1 MKIIKRTDRSD
12 LVVFAGPNLTL
23 NGQVVTG
30 NGWTYTAPVNWAM
43 VLEEAVL
50 PEGYVS
56 GGWTYTNGVWAIN
69 ATGSAAF
76 LPGLRRAKIESLT
89 ASSLAAE
96 YEDITYDALVWAADD
111 SARYL
116 LTQALAVGSVPV
128 GMYWRDADG
137 VPHDVTY
144 AYLQG
149 LALKMAERALAIDE
163 QLTSKMA
170 IVEAASTAAAIRAVV
185 WV

>member
-1 MKIIKRTDRSD
+1 LKIIKRTDQSN
-12 LVVFAGPNLTL
+12 LVVFAGVNLTL
-23 NGQVVTG
+23 VGQVVTG
-30 NGWTYTAPVNWAM
+30 NGWTYTAPVNWVM
-43 VLEEAVL
+43 VLEEAIL

-76 LPGLRRAKIESLT
+76 LPGLRKAKIESLT
-89 ASSLAAE
+89 AASLEAE
-96 YEDITYDALVWAADD
+96 YEDISYDSLMWASDD

-128 GMYWRDADG
+128 GMYWRDVEG

-144 AYLQG
+144 SYLQG

-170 IVEAASTAAAIRAVV
+170 LVEAATTAAAIRAIV
-185 WV
+185 WE

>member
-1 MKIIKRTDRSD
+1 MKIVKRTDRSD
-12 LVVFAGPNLTL
+12 LVVFSGDKLTL
-23 NGQVVTG
+23 TGQIVTG
-30 NGWTYTAPVNWAM
+30 NGWSYTAPVNWVM
-43 VLEEAVL
+43 VLEEAEL

-56 GGWTYTNGVWAIN
+56 GGWTYTGGVWSIN
-69 ATGSAAF
+69 ATGSSAF
-76 LPGLRRAKIESLT
+76 LPGLRKLKIASLT
-89 ASSLAAE
+89 ESSLAAE

-111 SARYL
+111 SSRYL

-128 GMYWRDADG
+128 GMYWRDVDG

-149 LALKMAERALAIDE
+149 LALKMAERALAIDT